1 MALPGGGSRGRGFRL
16 NTRIIFS
23 VGSHWFLNRI
33 RSFCWKEIL
42 SGLAMWSTTNSIET
56 KWIVFFESSDFWN
69 RNKTANKKLIL
80 LNAAAAAGS
89 ESRSQL
95 GIFRNEQG
103 VGDFFQK
110 KIISVDELAAVSGK
124 MAINC
129 RSLQVAVVERK

>member
-95 GIFRNEQG
+95 GIFEMNKAVEI
-103 VGDFFQK
+103 FFK
-110 KIISVDELAAVSGK
+110 RKSLAS
-124 MAINC
+124 M
-129 RSLQVAVVERK
+129 S